1 VGLGMSNF
9 QILITKEIQSAD
21 IELKGSILRQREA
34 STVVKEELCDIIV
47 VFSFNRAAG

>member
-21 IELKGSILRQREA
+21 IELKGSILRQRDV
-34 STVVKEELCDIIV
+34 STVVKEELCGINA